1 MPSCRRCGRELK
13 QTELSISNWTEV
25 SKKAFYTCMSCG
37 GNWLYSKELN
47 CPVLI
52 DDTNIGRSSRGGKK
66 SQFKHAGSAAVAR
79 SSPRSKAKA
88 ALKP

>member
-25 SKKAFYTCMSCG
+25 SKKTFYTCMSCG
-37 GNWLYSKELN
+37 GNWLYSKNLN

-52 DDTNIGRSSRGGKK
+52 DEGNIGRSPRGGKK
-66 SQFKHAGSAAVAR
+66 SQFKHVGSVAGPRTR
-79 SSPRSKAKA
+79 SRSKAKGMV
-88 ALKP
+88 KS